1 MDNDSRTRPRGYWK
15 QEPLEYPGAV
25 VTEWRQ
31 RGGAKVPAAECLPP
45 AERVSVRQFVALMEA
60 MTDGEGE
67 PAGA

>member
-15 QEPLEYPGAV
+15 QEPLERLGAV

-45 AERVSVRQFVALMEA
+45 AERVSARAFAAWMAGEMEEA
-60 MTDGEGE
+60 
-67 PAGA
+67 PPR